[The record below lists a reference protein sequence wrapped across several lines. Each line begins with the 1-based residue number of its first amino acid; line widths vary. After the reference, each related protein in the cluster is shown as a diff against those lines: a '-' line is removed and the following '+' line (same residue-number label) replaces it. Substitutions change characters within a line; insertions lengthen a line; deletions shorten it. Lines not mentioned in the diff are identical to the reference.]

1 MAHLQSS
8 MRLTMIYKQKIKSKS
23 LYRKKIDIQELF
35 VKWAEIQFWYNFTL
49 DNQAVWS
56 PQVCCISHTNDT
68 LPCSIFLQTW
78 KLQTD
83 IAKFSDA
90 IDTERIL
97 LRRSNLNAGFT
108 VHILMIII
116 PFTSTSTST
125 LIFFNAITHQE
136 ELKEK
141 KV

>member
-1 MAHLQSS
+1 
-8 MRLTMIYKQKIKSKS
+8 MILNPVLSFCKHENYRQIS
-23 LYRKKIDIQELF
+23 LNSATQEIL
-35 VKWAEIQFWYNFTL
+35 
-49 DNQAVWS
+49 
-56 PQVCCISHTNDT
+56 
-68 LPCSIFLQTW
+68 
-78 KLQTD
+78 
-83 IAKFSDA
+83 
-90 IDTERIL
+90 ERIL